1 MACTNTIFQILI
13 KDYRI
18 HEFSKKSRG
27 KREQKASSRNGTKA
41 KLSQKD
47 YNQTGPR
54 MEKGMQKSSN
64 LKTDVLHRGQKANKQ
79 RGSQKQCE
87 DVKLNS
93 DQENSA
99 TKDSIGGSIY
109 H

>member
-1 MACTNTIFQILI
+1 MACTNTIFQTLI

-18 HEFSKKSRG
+18 REFSKKSRG
-27 KREQKASSRNGTKA
+27 KSEQKASSKNGTKA

-47 YNQTGPR
+47 YNQKGPR
-54 MEKGMQKSSN
+54 VEKGVQKSSN
-64 LKTDVLHRGQKANKQ
+64 LKTVVLHRGQRANKE
-79 RGSQKQCE
+79 RGSQKQC
-87 DVKLNS
+87 DVNS

-99 TKDSIGGSIY
+99 TRDSICGSIY